1 MAASIQ
7 VTRFTGA
14 GPSETNITSIN
25 SRSSTSDNHYT
36 TETTNSIPIPTA
48 GNNRSY
54 WLVAGLKA
62 VSSPTGTIDTLL
74 WYTDGA
80 NGSGTGVTV
89 EAGTSAT
96 YVQANGT
103 LGTTGVALNSTN
115 YTGLTPTSPSADNAF
130 GYTSSAALS
139 VSGSITNPTTGNFGN
154 YVIFQYT
161 VGTTAGS
168 GTSGQETYTW
178 QYDET

>member
-1 MAASIQ
+1 MAATIQ

-48 GNNRSY
+48 GTNRSF
-54 WLVAGLKA
+54 WVVTGLKA
-62 VSSPTGTIDTLL
+62 VTSPTGTIDNLK
-74 WYTDGA
+74 WYTDGN
-80 NGSGTGVTV
+80 NGSGTGITV
-89 EAGTSAT
+89 EVGTSSS
-96 YVQANGT
+96 YVQATGT
-103 LGTTGVALNSTN
+103 VGTSGDQLTSTN
-115 YTGLTPTSPSADNAF
+115 YTGLAPTTPPTDNAF
-130 GYTSSAALS
+130 TYTSSAPLS
-139 VSGSITNPTTGNFGN
+139 VTGSITNPSTGNFGN
-154 YVIFQYT
+154 YVIFQYS
-161 VGTTAGS
+161 VGTTASS